1 MRDLLDIVAE
11 TQLNEATYD
20 KELDKIVAKVLRG
33 SAGASKGKMIDRDL
47 VLNKGFK
54 MAMQLDNTRDKDE
67 LSLGNILGKIKDFVV
82 TDDFLERQYFGKI
95 AKRLRLDGMFMNDG
109 NFVSTDVDE
118 FDRFQSGRGSQEDAE
133 RQNNMGILPG
143 KIAKKFNIKLK
154 MKGAADDAMDKDS
167 PPAKEYRLQNNGSR
181 VNFNIKKDQPYVDEI
196 EDGKKIRTYGT
207 VELLQARFGKDAD
220 IQGAGMAAK
229 ADAGK
234 KADAPSNIKLDDAKK
249 KLKRFKELLAKA
261 EADLKQK
268 SEAWRP
274 KSLAD
279 QLLEQYFLAEAL
291 TDDEA
296 DELHS

>member
-1 MRDLLDIVAE
+1 M
-11 TQLNEATYD
+11 
-20 KELDKIVAKVLRG
+20 
-33 SAGASKGKMIDRDL
+33 
-47 VLNKGFK
+47 
-54 MAMQLDNTRDKDE
+54 
-67 LSLGNILGKIKDFVV
+67 
-82 TDDFLERQYFGKI
+82 
-95 AKRLRLDGMFMNDG
+95 
-109 NFVSTDVDE
+109 
-118 FDRFQSGRGSQEDAE
+118 
-133 RQNNMGILPG
+133 
-143 KIAKKFNIKLK
+143 
-154 MKGAADDAMDKDS
+154 
-167 PPAKEYRLQNNGSR
+167 QNNGSR

-296 DELHS
+296 DELAQLAKELGSVPEFGDDVDDEISDALNKHGTWLQNYKKSFSIKTQSLTNGFKCIFSLFSKISIVFSPLTIVKAKYFSKNLVIPL

>member
-1 MRDLLDIVAE
+1 MRELLDIVSE

-33 SAGASKGKMIDRDL
+33 SAGFSKGKMIDRDL
-47 VLNKGFK
+47 VLNKGFN
-54 MAMQLDNTRDKDE
+54 MAMKLDNSRDKDK
-67 LSLGNILGKIKDFVV
+67 LSLGNLLGKIKDFVV

-95 AKRLRLDGMFMNDG
+95 AKRLRLNGMFMNDG
-109 NFVSTDVDE
+109 NFVTTDVDE
-118 FDRFQSGRGSQEDAE
+118 FDRYQSGSGSQEDAE

-207 VELLQARFGKDAD
+207 VELLKARFGKDAD

-279 QLLEQYFLAEAL
+279 QLLEQYFLAF
-291 TDDEA
+291 
-296 DELHS
+296 